1 MMHTRR
7 EFMAAGAAAALAGC
21 TCMRWGRS
29 AKFAM
34 NASTLR
40 GYKLSLAEQV
50 KAVAEAG
57 FAGFEPW
64 MADIRAAK
72 AAGALGVVRRIARD
86 GGVSF
91 VNGIAFGQWVHPDP
105 EKRAAGLEETKRD
118 MALLA
123 ELGCPRIAASMFG
136 VQKQGSPILKAEDI
150 AERYAAV
157 LDLGKEMG
165 VKPLLE
171 YWGHSVNLPRLED
184 ALAVLRILGRPD
196 AAVLADVY
204 HTYRGGGSFE
214 AFRSLS
220 PDILPVLHMNDYPA
234 NPPRAKLVDADRV
247 WPGDGVAPWPEIFAA
262 LDSAKAS
269 PWLSIEL
276 FNPSYWRTTPVE
288 TARTGIEKM
297 AALVHVQG
305 HGDRIQQRIAPLGG
319 FA

>member
-7 EFMAAGAAAALAGC
+7 EFMAAGAAAAPAGC

-136 VQKQGSPILKAEDI
+136 VQKQGSPILKAEEI

-184 ALAVLRILGRPD
+184 ALAVLKILGRPD

-247 WPGDGVAPWPEIFAA
+247 WPGDGIAPWPEIFAA
-262 LDSAKAS
+262 LDSAKVS

>member
-136 VQKQGSPILKAEDI
+136 VQKQDSPILKAEEI

-184 ALAVLRILGRPD
+184 ALAVLKILGRPD

-297 AALVHVQG
+297 AALENS
-305 HGDRIQQRIAPLGG
+305 I
-319 FA
+319 